1 MASAHRLWYCARP
14 ANAPICPQADEGAPM
29 KILKNIAIVLFAIF
43 TALYALGTFLPK
55 HDTERLAQTLTF
67 NGKTVHL
74 VLRGEGPI
82 SYKTETADGTLIVNG
97 QKLDLSGYP

>member
-1 MASAHRLWYCARP
+1 
-14 ANAPICPQADEGAPM
+14 M

-43 TALYALGTFLPK
+43 TALYALGTFLPQQN
-55 HDTERLAQTLTF
+55 TERVAQTLTF

-97 QKLDLSGYP
+97 QKLDLSDGNEFTIAFMPDGKFGLRKGGP

>member
-1 MASAHRLWYCARP
+1 
-14 ANAPICPQADEGAPM
+14 M
-29 KILKNIAIVLFAIF
+29 KILKNTAIVLFAIF
-43 TALYALGTFLPK
+43 TALYAIGTFLPK
-55 HDTERLAQTLTF
+55 GETERVVQTLTF

-97 QKLDLSGYP
+97 NKLDLSDGNEFTIAFMPDGKFGLRKGAP

>member
-1 MASAHRLWYCARP
+1 
-14 ANAPICPQADEGAPM
+14 M
-29 KILKNIAIVLFAIF
+29 KILKNVGIALFVVI
-43 TALYALGTFLPK
+43 TALYALDTFLPK
-55 HDTERLAQTLTF
+55 QAAERVVQTLTF

-97 QKLDLSGYP
+97 QKLDLSDGNEFTIAFMPDGKFGLRKGGP

>member
-1 MASAHRLWYCARP
+1 MR
-14 ANAPICPQADEGAPM
+14 
-29 KILKNIAIVLFAIF
+29 ILKNIGIAICVLITAI
-43 TALYALGTFLPK
+43 YALDTFLPPSNR
-55 HDTERLAQTLTF
+55 ERPVQTLTF

-97 QKLDLSGYP
+97 NKLDLSDGNEFTIAFMPDGKFGLRKGAP

>member
-1 MASAHRLWYCARP
+1 MR
-14 ANAPICPQADEGAPM
+14 
-29 KILKNIAIVLFAIF
+29 ILKNIGIAIF
-43 TALYALGTFLPK
+43 VLITAIYALDTFLPPSNR
-55 HDTERLAQTLTF
+55 ERPVQTLTF

-97 QKLDLSGYP
+97 NKLDLSDGNEFTIAFMPDGKFGLRKGAP